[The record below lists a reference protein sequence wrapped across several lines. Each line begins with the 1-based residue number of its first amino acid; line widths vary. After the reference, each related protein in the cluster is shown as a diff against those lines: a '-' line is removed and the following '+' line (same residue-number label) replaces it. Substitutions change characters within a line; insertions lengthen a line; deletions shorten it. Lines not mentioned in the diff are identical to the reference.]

1 MRTARAM
8 MVGTLAAL
16 AACGG
21 GGDDGGGGGTE
32 PGVFTTL
39 AVTPTTATV
48 VVGGTQTLTASARDQ
63 NGATMS
69 GLTTT
74 FTSGNN
80 AIATVNST
88 SGVITGVAPGSTTI
102 AVNGTVGTV
111 TKTQNVPVTV
121 TVPSNSASVAA
132 TASNQFTPATVT
144 VTRNG
149 SVTWSFAAQH
159 NVTFDTQ
166 GAPAGIGTR
175 ESGTASITFPNAGT
189 FAYHCTIHGAGMSG
203 TVVVQ

>member
-1 MRTARAM
+1 
-8 MVGTLAAL
+8 VGALAAL

-21 GGDDGGGGGTE
+21 GDDGDGGTA

-39 AVTPTTATV
+39 AVAPTTATV
-48 VVGGTQTLTASARDQ
+48 VVGGTQALTATARDQ

-80 AIATVNST
+80 AIATVNT
-88 SGVITGVAPGSTTI
+88 SGLVTGVAQGSTTI

-111 TKTQNVPVTV
+111 TKTQSVSVTV
-121 TVPSNSASVAA
+121 TVPSGAASVAA

-149 SVTWSFAAQH
+149 TVTWSFAAQH

-166 GAPAGIGTR
+166 GAPPGIATR
-175 ESGTASITFPNAGT
+175 DSGTASITFPAAGT
-189 FAYHCTIHGAGMSG
+189 FAYHCTIHAGMSG

>member
-1 MRTARAM
+1 
-8 MVGTLAAL
+8 
-16 AACGG
+16 
-21 GGDDGGGGGTE
+21 
-32 PGVFTTL
+32 
-39 AVTPTTATV
+39 V

-80 AIATVNST
+80 AIATVNT
-88 SGVITGVAPGSTTI
+88 SGVITGVAQGSTTI

-111 TKTQNVPVTV
+111 TKTQNVSVDV
-121 TVPSNSASVAA
+121 TVPSGAASVAA

-149 SVTWSFAAQH
+149 TVTWSFAARH

-166 GAPAGIGTR
+166 GAPAGTGDR

>member
-48 VVGGTQTLTASARDQ
+48 LVGGTQTLTATARDQ

-69 GLTTT
+69 GLATT
-74 FTSGNN
+74 FTSANQ
-80 AIATVNST
+80 AIATVT
-88 SGVITGVAPGSTTI
+88 AAGVVTGVAQGSTTV

-111 TKTQNVPVTV
+111 SKTQNVTVDV
-121 TVPSNSASVAA
+121 TVPSAGASVAA
-132 TASNQFTPATVT
+132 TAGNQFTPATVT

-149 SVTWSFAAQH
+149 SVTWTFAALH

-166 GAPAGIGTR
+166 GAPGNITDKA
-175 ESGTASITFPNAGT
+175 SGSSSLTFPNAGT

>member
-1 MRTARAM
+1 MQIVRVM

-21 GGDDGGGGGTE
+21 GGGDGGGGTA

-39 AVTPTTATV
+39 AVAPTTATV
-48 VVGGTQTLTASARDQ
+48 LVGGTQTLTATARDQ

-80 AIATVNST
+80 AIATVSAA
-88 SGVITGVAPGSTTI
+88 GVVTGVAQGTTTI

-111 TKTQNVPVTV
+111 AKTQSVPVEV
-121 TVPSNSASVAA
+121 TIPTGTASVAA

-166 GAPAGIGTR
+166 GAPAGIPTR
-175 ESGTASITFPNAGT
+175 DTGTASITFPTAGS
-189 FAYHCTIHGAGMSG
+189 FAYHCTIHGQGMSG
-203 TVVVQ
+203 TVLVQ

>member
-1 MRTARAM
+1 M
-8 MVGTLAAL
+8 MVGALAAL

-21 GGDDGGGGGTE
+21 GGGDDGGGGTA

-69 GLTTT
+69 GLTAT

-88 SGVITGVAPGSTTI
+88 SGVVTGVAQGSTTI
-102 AVNGTVGTV
+102 AVSGTVGTV
-111 TKTQNVPVTV
+111 TKTQNVSVDV
-121 TVPSNSASVAA
+121 TVPSSSASVAA

-149 SVTWSFAAQH
+149 TVTWSFAARH

-166 GAPAGIGTR
+166 GAPPGTGDR
-175 ESGTASITFPNAGT
+175 DSGTASITFPTAGT
-189 FAYHCTIHGAGMSG
+189 FAYHCTIHGASMSG

>member
-8 MVGTLAAL
+8 MVGALAAL

-21 GGDDGGGGGTE
+21 GGGDDGGGGTE

-80 AIATVNST
+80 AIATVNNT

-111 TKTQNVPVTV
+111 TKTQNVSVDV
-121 TVPSNSASVAA
+121 TVPSSSASVAA

-144 VTRNG
+144 VTRTG
-149 SVTWSFAAQH
+149 TVTWSFAAKH

-166 GAPAGIGTR
+166 GAPAGTGDR

>member
-8 MVGTLAAL
+8 MVGALAAL

-21 GGDDGGGGGTE
+21 GGGDDGGGGTA

-39 AVTPTTATV
+39 AVTPATATV

-69 GLTTT
+69 GLTST

-80 AIATVNST
+80 AIATVNT
-88 SGVITGVAPGSTTI
+88 SGVVTGVAQGSTTI

-121 TVPSNSASVAA
+121 TVPSSSASVAA

-175 ESGTASITFPNAGT
+175 DSGTASITFPNAGT